1 MWCNFYSMMQ
11 YTKSANLI
19 GHSRCLLWW
28 QLDGLSVTRSS
39 CAKGVACK
47 TILYMCWP
55 LPQRPKWDIQRR
67 ECICYALETHLINW
81 VSNSSTLYIWVIPQ
95 YLNFPNI
102 FTIIQLENSCDVL
115 AYWLK
120 SWTDQKITLV
130 VMYALASAFGTL
142 AIGSK
147 NPLISCFWSCLVN

>member
-28 QLDGLSVTRSS
+28 QLMVSVWLDPPVQRVWL
-39 CAKGVACK
+39 AR
-47 TILYMCWP
+47 LYCTCVGWP
-55 LPQRPKWDIQRR
+55 LPQRPKWDLQRR

-147 NPLISCFWSCLVN
+147 EPFNIMLLVSPC